1 MATELYMP
9 KNGMD
14 MTEGTIVRWLKNV
27 GDPIEKDEAVMEIET
42 DKITMESESPASG
55 VLLAKLYEDG
65 AVVPVLTTV
74 GYIGEAGEKVPE
86 AEASAAPVSGN
97 GASSQT
103 AQTDSA
109 AAAGTAAPAP
119 KAGAVKALAD
129 GEYHVAVIGG
139 GPAGY
144 VAAIRAAQL
153 GGKVVLFE
161 KDTVGGTCLN
171 RGCIPT
177 KTYLKTAEYI
187 HHIKGAADRGIIVNA
202 ETSVDMPKVVAYK
215 DKVVKTLTGGVA
227 SLLKSNGVEVVKGTA
242 KLSGPASVECGG
254 KTYPAQ
260 KIILCGGSK
269 AIRIPIPGV
278 NHKDV
283 MTSDD
288 ILAMTELPKRLGI
301 IGGGVIGC
309 ELASAFSTFGC
320 EVTIVE
326 MMDRVVSMFDKD
338 VSAELD
344 KSLKKNGVKVMC
356 GRKVEEIADKD
367 GHPVIVTDDGSVE
380 CDKILLS
387 IGRAADLECLG
398 ALADQIKVERGK
410 VVVDDTMK
418 TSVDNIYACGDIN
431 GRVML
436 AHSAFKMGEVAA
448 ENCMTGENRK
458 CDLRFVPSCLYT
470 SPEAASVGL
479 TEEKAKELHPEGV
492 RIGLFQMAAN
502 GRSVASGEKTGFIK
516 VIADNKYGQILGVH
530 MVGGVASEMIAEPT
544 SLMAM
549 EVTVNEVADQI
560 IHAHPSYS
568 EAFMEACA
576 DALGRCIHLPAK
588 KKQ

>member
-1 MATELYMP
+1 MATEIKMP

-14 MTEGTIVRWLKNV
+14 MTEGVIVRWLKNV
-27 GDPIEKDEAVMEIET
+27 GDKVAKDEPIMEIET
-42 DKITMESESPASG
+42 DKITMESESPVDG
-55 VLLAKLYEDG
+55 VLLARLFEEG
-65 AVVPVLTTV
+65 ATVPVLTTV
-74 GYIGEAGEKVPE
+74 CYIGEAGEQVPV
-86 AEASAAPVSGN
+86 AGASAAE
-97 GASSQT
+97 
-103 AQTDSA
+103 
-109 AAAGTAAPAP
+109 AAPAP
-119 KAGAVKALAD
+119 AAAPVAEAAAPAIKD
-129 GEYHVAVIGG
+129 DEYHVAVLGG

-144 VAAIRAAQL
+144 VAAIKAAQL
-153 GGKVVLFE
+153 GGKVILFE

-187 HHIKGAADRGIIVNA
+187 HHIKAASSRGIIVNA

-215 DKVVKTLTGGVA
+215 DNVVKTLTGGVA
-227 SLLKSNGVEVVKGTA
+227 GLLKSNGVKVVYGVA
-242 KLSGPASVECGG
+242 KLASATSVECDG
-254 KTYPAQ
+254 KIYNAQ

-278 NHKDV
+278 NHKEV
-283 MTSDD
+283 MTSDE
-288 ILAMTELPKRLGI
+288 ILAMNVVPKRLGI

-309 ELASAFSTFGC
+309 EMAAAFSAFGS

-326 MMDRVVSMFDKD
+326 AMDRVVSMFDKD

-344 KSLKKNGVKVMC
+344 KSLKNDGVKVMC
-356 GRKVEEIADKD
+356 GRKVVEIADNN
-367 GHPVIVTDDGSVE
+367 GCPVIVTDNGSVE
-380 CDKILLS
+380 CDKVLLS

-398 ALADQIKVERGK
+398 ALAEQIKTERGK

-418 TSVDNIYACGDIN
+418 TNIDNIYACGDIN
-431 GRVML
+431 GRIML
-436 AHSAFKMGEVAA
+436 AHTAFKMGEIAA
-448 ENCMTGENRK
+448 ENCMTGENKK

-470 SPEAASVGL
+470 SPEAAGVGL
-479 TEEKAKELHPEGV
+479 TEEKARELHPEGIRV
-492 RIGLFQMAAN
+492 GKFQMSAN
-502 GRSVASGEKTGFIK
+502 GRSLASGEKAGFIK

-544 SLMAM
+544 TLMAM
-549 EVTVNEVADQI
+549 EITINEVADDI

-588 KKQ
+588 KK

>member
-27 GDPIEKDEAVMEIET
+27 GDAVDKDEAVMEIET
-42 DKITMESESPASG
+42 DKITMESESPVSG

-74 GYIGEAGEKVPE
+74 GYIGEAGEKIPE
-86 AEASAAPVSGN
+86 KESVAEPSAVSR
-97 GASSQT
+97 
-103 AQTDSA
+103 SA
-109 AAAGTAAPAP
+109 TEAKEAAKPAAGTKAPETGTP
-119 KAGAVKALAD
+119 LRP

-153 GGKVVLFE
+153 GGRVILFE

-202 ETSVDMPKVVAYK
+202 ETRVDMPKVVAYK
-215 DKVVKTLTGGVA
+215 DRVVRTLTGGVA
-227 SLLKSNGVEVVKGTA
+227 GLLKSNGVEVIKGTA
-242 KLSGPASVECGG
+242 RLKTATCVECEG
-254 KTYPAQ
+254 KTYDAQ
-260 KIILCGGSK
+260 KIILCGGSR

-278 NHKDV
+278 DHKDV

-288 ILAMTELPKRLGI
+288 ILALTELPARLGI

-309 ELASAFSTFGC
+309 ELASAFSAFGC

-338 VSAELD
+338 VSEELD
-344 KSLKKNGVKVMC
+344 KSLQKNGVKVMC
-356 GRKVEEIADKD
+356 GRKVEEIADEG
-367 GHPVIVTDDGSVE
+367 GHPVIVTDGGRVE
-380 CDKILLS
+380 CDKVLLS
-387 IGRAADLECLG
+387 IGRASDLECLG
-398 ALADQIKVERGK
+398 ALADEIRTERGK
-410 VVVDDTMK
+410 VTVDDTME
-418 TSVDNIYACGDIN
+418 TCVPGIYACGDIN

-436 AHSAFKMGEVAA
+436 AHAAFKMGEVAA
-448 ENCMTGENRK
+448 ENCMTGAGRK
-458 CDLRFVPSCLYT
+458 CDLRYVPSCLYT
-470 SPEAASVGL
+470 SPEAAGVGL
-479 TEEKAKELHPEGV
+479 TEEKARELHPEGI
-492 RIGLFQMAAN
+492 RIGRFRMVAN
-502 GRSVASGEKTGFIK
+502 GRSLASGETEGFIK
-516 VIADNKYGQILGVH
+516 VIVDDKYGQILGVH
-530 MVGGVASEMIAEPT
+530 MVGGMASEMIAEPVA
-544 SLMAM
+544 LMAM
-549 EVTVNEVADQI
+549 EITVNEVAGDI
-560 IHAHPSYS
+560 IHGHPSYS
-568 EAFMEACA
+568 EAFAEACA
-576 DALGRCIHLPAK
+576 DALGCCIHLPAK
-588 KKQ
+588 KR

>member
-27 GDPIEKDEAVMEIET
+27 GDPVEKDEAVMEIET
-42 DKITMESESPASG
+42 DKITMESESPVSG

-86 AEASAAPVSGN
+86 AKAPAKAAEPAPTASA
-97 GASSQT
+97 QE
-103 AQTDSA
+103 
-109 AAAGTAAPAP
+109 APAAETAGEKESAP
-119 KAGAVKALAD
+119 AALKAG
-129 GEYHVAVIGG
+129 EYNVAVIGG

-153 GGKVVLFE
+153 GGKVILFE
-161 KDTVGGTCLN
+161 KDVVGGTCLN

-187 HHIKGAADRGIIVNA
+187 HHIKGAAARGIIVNA

-227 SLLKSNGVEVVKGTA
+227 ALLKSNGVEVVKGTA
-242 KLSGPASVECGG
+242 KLAGASLVECGG
-254 KTYPAQ
+254 KTYAAQ
-260 KIILCGGSK
+260 KVILCGGSK

-278 NHKDV
+278 DHKDV

-288 ILAMTELPKRLGI
+288 ILAMKELPKRLGI

-309 ELASAFSTFGC
+309 ELASAFSAFGC

-344 KSLKKNGVKVMC
+344 KSLRKSGVKVMC
-356 GRKVEEIADKD
+356 GRKVEEIADAA
-367 GHPVIVTDDGSVE
+367 GHPVIVTDEGRVE
-380 CDKILLS
+380 CDKVLLS
-387 IGRAADLECLG
+387 IGRAADLDCLG
-398 ALADQIKVERGK
+398 ALAGQIKTERGK

-418 TSVDNIYACGDIN
+418 TSVENIYACGDIN

-448 ENCMTGENRK
+448 ENCMTGEGRK
-458 CDLRFVPSCLYT
+458 CDLRYVPSCLYT

-479 TEEKAKELHPEGV
+479 TEEKARELHPEGV

-502 GRSVASGEKTGFIK
+502 GRSVASGERQGFIK
-516 VIADNKYGQILGVH
+516 VIADARYGQILGVH

-544 SLMAM
+544 ALMAM
-549 EVTVNEVADQI
+549 EVTVNEVADDI

-568 EAFMEACA
+568 EAFGEACA

-588 KKQ
+588 KK

>member
-27 GDPIEKDEAVMEIET
+27 GDPVEKDEAVMEIET
-42 DKITMESESPASG
+42 DKITMESESPVSG

-65 AVVPVLTTV
+65 AVVPVLTTI
-74 GYIGEAGEKVPE
+74 GYVGEAGEKVPE
-86 AEASAAPVSGN
+86 AAASAAP
-97 GASSQT
+97 AQT
-103 AQTDSA
+103 AGA
-109 AAAGTAAPAP
+109 AAPAAGP
-119 KAGAVKALAD
+119 TAPANETAPAALKAG
-129 GEYHVAVIGG
+129 EYNVAVIGG

-161 KDTVGGTCLN
+161 KDVVGGTCLN

-227 SLLKSNGVEVVKGTA
+227 ALLKSNGVEVVKGTA
-242 KLSGPASVECGG
+242 KLASASGVECGG
-254 KTYPAQ
+254 KMYAAQ
-260 KIILCGGSK
+260 KVILCGGSK

-278 NHKDV
+278 DHKDV

-288 ILAMTELPKRLGI
+288 ILSMKELPKRLGI

-309 ELASAFSTFGC
+309 ELASAFSAFGC

-344 KSLKKNGVKVMC
+344 KSLKKSGVKVMC
-356 GRKVEEIADKD
+356 GRKVEEIADAA
-367 GHPVIVTDDGSVE
+367 GHPVIVTDAGRVE
-380 CDKILLS
+380 CDKVLLS
-387 IGRAADLECLG
+387 IGRAADLDCLG
-398 ALADQIKVERGK
+398 ALADQIKIERGK

-418 TSVDNIYACGDIN
+418 TSVENIYACGDIN

-458 CDLRFVPSCLYT
+458 CDLRYVPSCLYT

-479 TEEKAKELHPEGV
+479 TEEKARELHPEGV

-502 GRSVASGEKTGFIK
+502 GRSVASGERQGFIK
-516 VIADNKYGQILGVH
+516 VIADAKYGQILGVH

-544 SLMAM
+544 ALMAM
-549 EVTVNEVADQI
+549 EVTVNEVAEDI

-568 EAFMEACA
+568 EAFAEACA

-588 KKQ
+588 KK

>member
-14 MTEGTIVRWLKNV
+14 MTEGVIVRWLKNV
-27 GDPIEKDEAVMEIET
+27 GDPVEKDEAVMEIET
-42 DKITMESESPASG
+42 DKITMESESPVSG

-86 AEASAAPVSGN
+86 ASASAAPAETAG
-97 GASSQT
+97 QT
-103 AQTDSA
+103 LAESEKT
-109 AAAGTAAPAP
+109 AAAGEAPA
-119 KAGAVKALAD
+119 ALKD
-129 GEYHVAVIGG
+129 GEYNVAVIGG

-153 GGKVVLFE
+153 GGKVILFE
-161 KDTVGGTCLN
+161 KDVVGGTCLN

-187 HHIKGAADRGIIVNA
+187 HHIKGAASRGIIVNA

-227 SLLKSNGVEVVKGTA
+227 ALLKSNGVEVVKGTA
-242 KLSGPASVECGG
+242 KLAGASSVECDG
-254 KTYPAQ
+254 KVYAAQ
-260 KIILCGGSK
+260 KVILCGGSK

-278 NHKDV
+278 DHKDV

-288 ILAMTELPKRLGI
+288 ILAMKELPKRLGI

-309 ELASAFSTFGC
+309 ELASAFSAFGC

-344 KSLKKNGVKVMC
+344 KSLKKSGVKVMC
-356 GRKVEEIADKD
+356 GRKVEEIADAD
-367 GHPVIVTDDGSVE
+367 GHPVIVTDAGRVE
-380 CDKILLS
+380 CDKVLLS
-387 IGRAADLECLG
+387 IGRAADLDCLG
-398 ALADQIKVERGK
+398 ALADQIKTERGK

-418 TSVDNIYACGDIN
+418 TSVENIYACGDIN

-479 TEEKAKELHPEGV
+479 TEEKARELHPEGV

-502 GRSVASGEKTGFIK
+502 GRSVASGERQGFIK
-516 VIADNKYGQILGVH
+516 VIADAKYGQILGVH

-544 SLMAM
+544 ALMAM
-549 EVTVNEVADQI
+549 EVTVNEVADEI

-568 EAFMEACA
+568 EAFAEACA

-588 KKQ
+588 KK

>member
-1 MATELYMP
+1 MATEIKMP

-14 MTEGTIVRWLKNV
+14 MTEGVIVRWLKNV
-27 GDPIEKDEAVMEIET
+27 GDKVAKDEPIMEIET
-42 DKITMESESPASG
+42 DKITMESESPVDG
-55 VLLAKLYEDG
+55 VLLARLFEEG
-65 AVVPVLTTV
+65 ATVPVLTTV
-74 GYIGEAGEKVPE
+74 CYIGEAGEQVPV
-86 AEASAAPVSGN
+86 AGASAAE
-97 GASSQT
+97 
-103 AQTDSA
+103 
-109 AAAGTAAPAP
+109 AAPAP
-119 KAGAVKALAD
+119 AAAPVAEAAAPAIKD
-129 GEYHVAVIGG
+129 DEYHVAVLGG

-144 VAAIRAAQL
+144 VAAIKAAQL
-153 GGKVVLFE
+153 GGKVILFE

-187 HHIKGAADRGIIVNA
+187 HHIKAASSRGIIVNA

-215 DKVVKTLTGGVA
+215 DNVVKTLTGGVA
-227 SLLKSNGVEVVKGTA
+227 GLLKSNGVKVVYGVA
-242 KLSGPASVECGG
+242 KLASATSVECDG
-254 KTYPAQ
+254 KTYNAQ

-278 NHKDV
+278 NHKEV
-283 MTSDD
+283 MTSDE
-288 ILAMTELPKRLGI
+288 ILAMNVVPKRLGI

-309 ELASAFSTFGC
+309 EMAAAFSAFGS

-326 MMDRVVSMFDKD
+326 AMDRVVSMFDKD

-344 KSLKKNGVKVMC
+344 KSLKNDGVKVMC
-356 GRKVEEIADKD
+356 GRKVVEIADNN
-367 GHPVIVTDDGSVE
+367 GCPVIVTDNGSVE
-380 CDKILLS
+380 CDKVLLS

-398 ALADQIKVERGK
+398 ALAEQIKTERGK

-418 TSVDNIYACGDIN
+418 TNIDNIYACGDIN
-431 GRVML
+431 GRIML
-436 AHSAFKMGEVAA
+436 AHTAFKMGEIAA
-448 ENCMTGENRK
+448 ENCMTGENKK

-470 SPEAASVGL
+470 SPEAAGVGL
-479 TEEKAKELHPEGV
+479 TEEKARELHPEGIRV
-492 RIGLFQMAAN
+492 GKFQMSAN
-502 GRSVASGEKTGFIK
+502 GRSLASGEKAGFIK

-544 SLMAM
+544 TLMAM
-549 EVTVNEVADQI
+549 EITINEVADDI

-588 KKQ
+588 KR

>member
-14 MTEGTIVRWLKNV
+14 MTEGVIVRWLKNV
-27 GDPIEKDEAVMEIET
+27 GDPVKKDEAVMEIET
-42 DKITMESESPASG
+42 DKITMESESPADG
-55 VLLAKLYEDG
+55 VLLAKLFEDG
-65 AVVPVLTTV
+65 ATVPVLTVV

-86 AEASAAPVSGN
+86 ANASAAP
-97 GASSQT
+97 ASAET
-103 AQTDSA
+103 A
-109 AAAGTAAPAP
+109 AAAPAAAETAAKEGPA
-119 KAGAVKALAD
+119 AVKD

-153 GGKVVLFE
+153 GGKVVIFE

-187 HHIKGAADRGIIVNA
+187 HHIKGAADRGIVVNA

-227 SLLKSNGVEVVKGTA
+227 GLLKSNQIELVKGVA
-242 KLSGPASVECGG
+242 KLADANTVECNG
-254 KTYPAQ
+254 KLYRAQ

-309 ELASAFSTFGC
+309 EMASAFSAFGC

-344 KSLKKNGVKVMC
+344 KSLKKGGVKVMC
-356 GRKVEEIADKD
+356 GRKVEEIADHD

-398 ALADQIKVERGK
+398 ALADQIQVERGK

-418 TSVDNIYACGDIN
+418 TSIDNIYACGDIN

-436 AHSAFKMGEVAA
+436 AHSAFKMAEVAA
-448 ENCMTGENRK
+448 ENCMTSENKK
-458 CDLRFVPSCLYT
+458 CDLRYVPSCLYT

-479 TEEKAKELHPEGV
+479 TEEKARELHPEGV
-492 RIGLFQMAAN
+492 RVGLFQMAAN
-502 GRSVASGEKTGFIK
+502 GRSVASGEKQGFIK

-568 EAFMEACA
+568 EAFAEACA

-588 KKQ
+588 KK

>member
-27 GDPIEKDEAVMEIET
+27 GDPVEKDEAVMEIET
-42 DKITMESESPASG
+42 DKITMESESPVSG

-65 AVVPVLTTV
+65 AVVPVLTTI
-74 GYIGEAGEKVPE
+74 GYVGEAGEKVPE
-86 AEASAAPVSGN
+86 AAVSAAP
-97 GASSQT
+97 AQT
-103 AQTDSA
+103 ADA
-109 AAAGTAAPAP
+109 AAPAAGP
-119 KAGAVKALAD
+119 TAPANETAPAALKAG
-129 GEYHVAVIGG
+129 EYNVAVIGG

-161 KDTVGGTCLN
+161 KDVVGGTCLN

-227 SLLKSNGVEVVKGTA
+227 ALLKSNGVEVVKGTA
-242 KLSGPASVECGG
+242 KLASASGVECGG
-254 KTYPAQ
+254 KMYAAQ
-260 KIILCGGSK
+260 KVILCGGSK

-278 NHKDV
+278 DHKDV

-288 ILAMTELPKRLGI
+288 ILSMKELPKRLGI

-309 ELASAFSTFGC
+309 ELASAFSAFGC

-344 KSLKKNGVKVMC
+344 KSLKKSGVKVMC
-356 GRKVEEIADKD
+356 GRKVEEIADAA
-367 GHPVIVTDDGSVE
+367 GHPVIVTDAGRVE
-380 CDKILLS
+380 CDKVLLS
-387 IGRAADLECLG
+387 IGRAADLDCLG
-398 ALADQIKVERGK
+398 ALADQIKTERGK

-418 TSVDNIYACGDIN
+418 TSVENIYACGDIN

-458 CDLRFVPSCLYT
+458 CDLRYVPSCLYT

-479 TEEKAKELHPEGV
+479 SEEKARELHPEGV

-502 GRSVASGEKTGFIK
+502 GRSLATGERQGFIK
-516 VIADNKYGQILGVH
+516 VIADAKYGQILGVH

-544 SLMAM
+544 ALMAM
-549 EVTVNEVADQI
+549 EVTVNEVAEDI

-568 EAFMEACA
+568 EAFAEACA

-588 KKQ
+588 KK

>member
-27 GDPIEKDEAVMEIET
+27 GDPVEKDEAVMEIET
-42 DKITMESESPASG
+42 DKITMESESPVSG

-65 AVVPVLTTV
+65 AVVPVLTTI
-74 GYIGEAGEKVPE
+74 GYVGEAGEKVPE
-86 AEASAAPVSGN
+86 AAASAAP
-97 GASSQT
+97 AQT
-103 AQTDSA
+103 AGA
-109 AAAGTAAPAP
+109 AAPAAGP
-119 KAGAVKALAD
+119 TAPANETAPAALKAG
-129 GEYHVAVIGG
+129 EYNVAVIGG

-161 KDTVGGTCLN
+161 KDVVGGTCLN

-227 SLLKSNGVEVVKGTA
+227 ALLKSNGVEVVKGTA
-242 KLSGPASVECGG
+242 KLASASGVECGG
-254 KTYPAQ
+254 KMYAAQ
-260 KIILCGGSK
+260 KVILCGGSK

-278 NHKDV
+278 DHKDV

-288 ILAMTELPKRLGI
+288 ILSMKELPKRLGI

-309 ELASAFSTFGC
+309 ELASAFSAFGC

-344 KSLKKNGVKVMC
+344 KSLKKSGVKVMC
-356 GRKVEEIADKD
+356 GRKVEEIADAA
-367 GHPVIVTDDGSVE
+367 GHPVIVTDEGRVE
-380 CDKILLS
+380 CDKVLLS
-387 IGRAADLECLG
+387 IGRAADLDCLG
-398 ALADQIKVERGK
+398 ALADQIKTERGK

-418 TSVDNIYACGDIN
+418 TSVENIYACGDIN

-458 CDLRFVPSCLYT
+458 CDLRYVPSCLYT

-479 TEEKAKELHPEGV
+479 TEEKARELHPEGV

-502 GRSVASGEKTGFIK
+502 GRSVASGERQGFIK
-516 VIADNKYGQILGVH
+516 VIADAKYGQILGVH

-544 SLMAM
+544 ALMSM
-549 EVTVNEVADQI
+549 EVTVNEVAEDI

-568 EAFMEACA
+568 EAFAEACA

-588 KKQ
+588 KK

>member
-1 MATELYMP
+1 MATEIKMP

-14 MTEGTIVRWLKNV
+14 MTEGVIVRWLKNV
-27 GDPIEKDEAVMEIET
+27 GDKVAKDEPIMEIET
-42 DKITMESESPASG
+42 DKITMESESPVDG
-55 VLLAKLYEDG
+55 VLLARLFEEG
-65 AVVPVLTTV
+65 ATVPVLTTV
-74 GYIGEAGEKVPE
+74 CYIGEAGEQVPVAGAPA
-86 AEASAAPVSGN
+86 AEVAPAPAAAPV
-97 GASSQT
+97 AE
-103 AQTDSA
+103 A
-109 AAAGTAAPAP
+109 AAPAI
-119 KAGAVKALAD
+119 KD
-129 GEYHVAVIGG
+129 DEYHVAVLGG

-144 VAAIRAAQL
+144 VAAIKAAQL
-153 GGKVVLFE
+153 GGKVILFE

-187 HHIKGAADRGIIVNA
+187 HHIKAASNRGIIVNA

-215 DKVVKTLTGGVA
+215 DNVVKTLTGGVA
-227 SLLKSNGVEVVKGTA
+227 GLLKSNGVKVVYGVA
-242 KLSGPASVECGG
+242 KLASATSVECDG
-254 KTYPAQ
+254 KTYNAQ

-278 NHKDV
+278 NHKEV
-283 MTSDD
+283 MTSDE
-288 ILAMTELPKRLGI
+288 ILAMNVVPKRLGI

-309 ELASAFSTFGC
+309 EMAAAFSAFGS

-326 MMDRVVSMFDKD
+326 AMDRVVSMFDKD

-344 KSLKKNGVKVMC
+344 KSLKHDGVTVMC
-356 GRKVEEIADKD
+356 GRKVVEIADNN
-367 GHPVIVTDDGSVE
+367 GCPVIVTDNGSVE
-380 CDKILLS
+380 CDKVLLS

-398 ALADQIKVERGK
+398 ALAEQIKTERGK

-418 TSVDNIYACGDIN
+418 TNIDNIYACGDIN
-431 GRVML
+431 GRIML
-436 AHSAFKMGEVAA
+436 AHTAFKMGEIAA
-448 ENCMTGENRK
+448 ENCMTGENKK

-470 SPEAASVGL
+470 SPEAAGVGL
-479 TEEKAKELHPEGV
+479 TEEKARELHPEGIRV
-492 RIGLFQMAAN
+492 GKFQMSAN
-502 GRSVASGEKTGFIK
+502 GRSLASGEKAGFIK

-544 SLMAM
+544 TLMAM
-549 EVTVNEVADQI
+549 EITINEVADDI

-588 KKQ
+588 KK

>member
-14 MTEGTIVRWLKNV
+14 MTEGTNVRWLKNV
-27 GDPIEKDEAVMEIET
+27 GDPVEKDEAVMEIET
-42 DKITMESESPASG
+42 DKITMESESPVSG
-55 VLLAKLYEDG
+55 VLLVKLYEDG

-86 AEASAAPVSGN
+86 APAKAAEPAPTASA
-97 GASSQT
+97 Q
-103 AQTDSA
+103 
-109 AAAGTAAPAP
+109 AAPAAEP
-119 KAGAVKALAD
+119 AGEKESAPAALKAG
-129 GEYHVAVIGG
+129 EYNVAVIGG

-153 GGKVVLFE
+153 GGKVILFE
-161 KDTVGGTCLN
+161 KDVVGGTCLN

-187 HHIKGAADRGIIVNA
+187 HHIKGAAARGIIVNA

-227 SLLKSNGVEVVKGTA
+227 ALLKSNGVEVVKGTA
-242 KLSGPASVECGG
+242 KLAGASSVECGG
-254 KTYPAQ
+254 KTYAAQ
-260 KIILCGGSK
+260 KVILCGGSK

-278 NHKDV
+278 DHKDV

-288 ILAMTELPKRLGI
+288 ILAMKELPKRLGI

-309 ELASAFSTFGC
+309 ELASAFSAFGC

-344 KSLKKNGVKVMC
+344 KSLRKSGVKVMC
-356 GRKVEEIADKD
+356 GRKVEEIADAA
-367 GHPVIVTDDGSVE
+367 GHPVIVTDEGRVE
-380 CDKILLS
+380 CDKVLLS
-387 IGRAADLECLG
+387 IGRAADLDCLG
-398 ALADQIKVERGK
+398 ALAGQIKTERGN

-418 TSVDNIYACGDIN
+418 TSVENIYACGDIN

-448 ENCMTGENRK
+448 ENCMTGEGRK
-458 CDLRFVPSCLYT
+458 CDLRYVPSCLYT

-479 TEEKAKELHPEGV
+479 TEEKARELHPEGV

-502 GRSVASGEKTGFIK
+502 GRSVASGERQGFIK
-516 VIADNKYGQILGVH
+516 VIADARYGQILGVH

-544 SLMAM
+544 ALMAM
-549 EVTVNEVADQI
+549 EVTVNEVADDI

-568 EAFMEACA
+568 EAFGEACA

-588 KKQ
+588 KK

>member
-1 MATELYMP
+1 
-9 KNGMD
+9 
-14 MTEGTIVRWLKNV
+14 MTEGVIVRWLKNV
-27 GDPIEKDEAVMEIET
+27 GDPVEKDEAVMEIET

-55 VLLAKLYEDG
+55 ILLAKLYEDG
-65 AVVPVLTTV
+65 ATVPVLTTV

-86 AEASAAPVSGN
+86 AGAPAEA
-97 GASSQT
+97 
-103 AQTDSA
+103 
-109 AAAGTAAPAP
+109 AAPAP
-119 KAGAVKALAD
+119 AENAAPAVTVSPAALKE

-161 KDTVGGTCLN
+161 MDTVGGTCLN

-187 HHIKGAADRGIIVNA
+187 HHIKGAADRGIVVNA

-227 SLLKSNGVEVVKGTA
+227 GLLKSNGVEVVKGTA
-242 KLSGPASVECGG
+242 KLAGADSVECDG
-254 KTYPAQ
+254 KIYNAQ

-309 ELASAFSTFGC
+309 ELASAFSAFGC

-338 VSAELD
+338 ISAEMD
-344 KSLKKNGVKVMC
+344 KSLKNSGVKVMC

-367 GHPVIVTDDGSVE
+367 GNPVIVTDNGSVE
-380 CDKILLS
+380 CDKVLLS
-387 IGRAADLECLG
+387 IGRAADLTCLG
-398 ALADQIKVERGK
+398 ALADQIKTERGK

-436 AHSAFKMGEVAA
+436 AHTAFKMGEVAA

-479 TEEKAKELHPEGV
+479 TEEKARELHPEGIRV
-492 RIGLFQMAAN
+492 GKFQMAAN
-502 GRSVASGEKTGFIK
+502 GRSLASGEKAGFIK

-549 EVTVNEVADQI
+549 EVTVNEIADQI

-588 KKQ
+588 KK

>member
-27 GDPIEKDEAVMEIET
+27 GDPVEKDEAVMEIET
-42 DKITMESESPASG
+42 DKITMESESPVSG

-65 AVVPVLTTV
+65 AVVPVLTTI
-74 GYIGEAGEKVPE
+74 GYVGEAGEKVPE
-86 AEASAAPVSGN
+86 AAASAAP
-97 GASSQT
+97 AQT
-103 AQTDSA
+103 AGA
-109 AAAGTAAPAP
+109 AAPAAGP
-119 KAGAVKALAD
+119 TAPANETAPAALKAG
-129 GEYHVAVIGG
+129 EYNVAVIGG

-161 KDTVGGTCLN
+161 KDVVGGTCLN

-227 SLLKSNGVEVVKGTA
+227 ALLKSNGVEVVKGTA
-242 KLSGPASVECGG
+242 KLASTSGVECGG
-254 KTYPAQ
+254 KMYAAQ
-260 KIILCGGSK
+260 KVILCGGSK

-278 NHKDV
+278 DHKDV

-288 ILAMTELPKRLGI
+288 ILSMKELPKRLGI

-309 ELASAFSTFGC
+309 ELASAFSAFGC

-344 KSLKKNGVKVMC
+344 KSLKKSGVKVMC
-356 GRKVEEIADKD
+356 GRKVEEIADAA
-367 GHPVIVTDDGSVE
+367 GHPVIVTDAGRVE
-380 CDKILLS
+380 CDKVLLS
-387 IGRAADLECLG
+387 IGRAADLDCLG
-398 ALADQIKVERGK
+398 ALADQIKTERGK

-418 TSVDNIYACGDIN
+418 TSVENIYACGDIN

-458 CDLRFVPSCLYT
+458 CDLRYVPSCLYT

-479 TEEKAKELHPEGV
+479 SEEKARELHPEGV

-502 GRSVASGEKTGFIK
+502 GRSVASGERQGFIK
-516 VIADNKYGQILGVH
+516 VIADAKYGQILGVH

-544 SLMAM
+544 ALMAM
-549 EVTVNEVADQI
+549 EVTVNEVAEDI

-568 EAFMEACA
+568 EAFAEACA

-588 KKQ
+588 KK

>member
-1 MATELYMP
+1 MATEIKMP

-14 MTEGTIVRWLKNV
+14 MTEGVIVRWLKNV
-27 GDPIEKDEAVMEIET
+27 GDKVAKDEPIMEIET
-42 DKITMESESPASG
+42 DKITMESESPVDG
-55 VLLAKLYEDG
+55 VLLARLFEEG
-65 AVVPVLTTV
+65 ATVPVLTTV
-74 GYIGEAGEKVPE
+74 CYIGEAGEQVPVAGAPAAE
-86 AEASAAPVSGN
+86 AAPASAAAPV
-97 GASSQT
+97 AE
-103 AQTDSA
+103 A
-109 AAAGTAAPAP
+109 AAPAI
-119 KAGAVKALAD
+119 KD
-129 GEYHVAVIGG
+129 DEYHVAVLGG

-144 VAAIRAAQL
+144 VAAIKAAQL
-153 GGKVVLFE
+153 GGKVILFE

-187 HHIKGAADRGIIVNA
+187 HHIKAASSRGIIVNA

-215 DKVVKTLTGGVA
+215 DNVVKTLTGGVA
-227 SLLKSNGVEVVKGTA
+227 GLLKSNGVKVVYGVA
-242 KLSGPASVECGG
+242 KLASATSVECDG
-254 KTYPAQ
+254 KTYNAQ

-278 NHKDV
+278 NHKEV
-283 MTSDD
+283 MTSDE
-288 ILAMTELPKRLGI
+288 ILAMNVVPKRLGI

-309 ELASAFSTFGC
+309 EMAAAFSAFGS

-326 MMDRVVSMFDKD
+326 AMERVVSMFDKD

-344 KSLKKNGVKVMC
+344 KSLKNDGVKVMC
-356 GRKVEEIADKD
+356 GRKVVEIADNNRC
-367 GHPVIVTDDGSVE
+367 PVIVTDNGSVE
-380 CDKILLS
+380 CDKVLLS

-398 ALADQIKVERGK
+398 ALAEQIKTERGK

-418 TSVDNIYACGDIN
+418 TNIDNIYACGDIN
-431 GRVML
+431 GRIML
-436 AHSAFKMGEVAA
+436 AHTAFKMGEIAA
-448 ENCMTGENRK
+448 ENCMTGENKK

-470 SPEAASVGL
+470 SPEAAGVGL
-479 TEEKAKELHPEGV
+479 TEEKARELHPEGIRV
-492 RIGLFQMAAN
+492 GKFQMSAN
-502 GRSVASGEKTGFIK
+502 GRSLASGEKAGFIK

-544 SLMAM
+544 TLMAM
-549 EVTVNEVADQI
+549 EITINEVADDI

-588 KKQ
+588 KR

>member
-27 GDPIEKDEAVMEIET
+27 GDPVEKDEAVMEIET
-42 DKITMESESPASG
+42 DKITMESESPVSG

-65 AVVPVLTTV
+65 AVVPVLTTI
-74 GYIGEAGEKVPE
+74 GYVGEAGEKVPE
-86 AEASAAPVSGN
+86 AAASAAP
-97 GASSQT
+97 AQT
-103 AQTDSA
+103 AGA
-109 AAAGTAAPAP
+109 AAPAAGP
-119 KAGAVKALAD
+119 TAPANETAPAALKAG
-129 GEYHVAVIGG
+129 EYNVAVIGG

-161 KDTVGGTCLN
+161 KDVVGGTCLN

-227 SLLKSNGVEVVKGTA
+227 ALLKSNGVEVVKGTA
-242 KLSGPASVECGG
+242 KLASASGVECGG
-254 KTYPAQ
+254 KMYAAQ
-260 KIILCGGSK
+260 KVILCGGSK

-278 NHKDV
+278 DHKDV

-288 ILAMTELPKRLGI
+288 ILSMKELPKRLGI

-309 ELASAFSTFGC
+309 ELASAFSAFGC

-344 KSLKKNGVKVMC
+344 KSLKKSGVKVMC
-356 GRKVEEIADKD
+356 GRKVEEIADAA
-367 GHPVIVTDDGSVE
+367 GHPVIVTDAGRVE
-380 CDKILLS
+380 CDKVLLS
-387 IGRAADLECLG
+387 IGRAADLDCLG
-398 ALADQIKVERGK
+398 ALADQIKTERGK

-418 TSVDNIYACGDIN
+418 TSVENIYACGDIN

-458 CDLRFVPSCLYT
+458 CDLRYVPSCLYT

-479 TEEKAKELHPEGV
+479 TEEKARELHPEGV

-502 GRSVASGEKTGFIK
+502 GRSVASGERQGFIK
-516 VIADNKYGQILGVH
+516 VIADAKYGQILGVH

-544 SLMAM
+544 ALMAM
-549 EVTVNEVADQI
+549 EVTVNEVAEDI

-568 EAFMEACA
+568 EAFAEACA

-588 KKQ
+588 KK

>member
-27 GDPIEKDEAVMEIET
+27 GDPVEKDEAVMEIET
-42 DKITMESESPASG
+42 DKITMESESPVSG

-65 AVVPVLTTV
+65 AVVPVLTTI
-74 GYIGEAGEKVPE
+74 GYVGEAGEKVPE
-86 AEASAAPVSGN
+86 AAASAAP
-97 GASSQT
+97 AQT
-103 AQTDSA
+103 AGA
-109 AAAGTAAPAP
+109 AAPAAGP
-119 KAGAVKALAD
+119 TAPANETAPAALKAG
-129 GEYHVAVIGG
+129 EYNVAVIGG

-161 KDTVGGTCLN
+161 KDVVGGTCLN

-227 SLLKSNGVEVVKGTA
+227 ALLKSNGVEVVKGTA
-242 KLSGPASVECGG
+242 KLASASGVECGG
-254 KTYPAQ
+254 KMYAAQ
-260 KIILCGGSK
+260 KVILCGGSK

-278 NHKDV
+278 DHKDV

-288 ILAMTELPKRLGI
+288 ILSMKELPKRLGI

-309 ELASAFSTFGC
+309 ELASAFSAFGC

-344 KSLKKNGVKVMC
+344 KSLKKSGVKVMC
-356 GRKVEEIADKD
+356 GRKVEEIADAA
-367 GHPVIVTDDGSVE
+367 GHPVIVTDAGRVE
-380 CDKILLS
+380 CDKVLLS
-387 IGRAADLECLG
+387 IGRAADLDCLG
-398 ALADQIKVERGK
+398 ALADQIKTERGK

-418 TSVDNIYACGDIN
+418 TSVENIYACGDIN

-458 CDLRFVPSCLYT
+458 CDLRYVPSCLYT

-479 TEEKAKELHPEGV
+479 TEEKARELHPEGV

-502 GRSVASGEKTGFIK
+502 GRSLASGERQGFIK
-516 VIADNKYGQILGVH
+516 VIADAKYGQILGVH

-544 SLMAM
+544 ALMAM
-549 EVTVNEVADQI
+549 EVTVNEVAEDI

-568 EAFMEACA
+568 EAFAEACA

-588 KKQ
+588 KK

>member
-27 GDPIEKDEAVMEIET
+27 GDPVEKDEAVMEIET
-42 DKITMESESPASG
+42 DKITMESESPVSG

-65 AVVPVLTTV
+65 AVVPVLTTI
-74 GYIGEAGEKVPE
+74 GYVGEAGEMVPE
-86 AEASAAPVSGN
+86 AAASAAP
-97 GASSQT
+97 AQT
-103 AQTDSA
+103 AGA
-109 AAAGTAAPAP
+109 AAPAAGP
-119 KAGAVKALAD
+119 TAPANETAPAALKAG
-129 GEYHVAVIGG
+129 EYNVAVIGG

-161 KDTVGGTCLN
+161 KDVVGGTCLN

-227 SLLKSNGVEVVKGTA
+227 ALLKSNGVEVVKGTA
-242 KLSGPASVECGG
+242 KLASASGVECGG
-254 KTYPAQ
+254 KMYAAQ
-260 KIILCGGSK
+260 KVILCGGSK

-278 NHKDV
+278 DHKDV

-288 ILAMTELPKRLGI
+288 ILSMKELPKRLGI

-309 ELASAFSTFGC
+309 ELASAFSAFGC

-344 KSLKKNGVKVMC
+344 KSLKKSGVKVMC
-356 GRKVEEIADKD
+356 GRKVEEIADAA
-367 GHPVIVTDDGSVE
+367 GHPVIVTDAGRVE
-380 CDKILLS
+380 CDKVLLS
-387 IGRAADLECLG
+387 IGRAADLDCLG
-398 ALADQIKVERGK
+398 ALADQIKTERGK

-418 TSVDNIYACGDIN
+418 TSVENIYACGDIN

-458 CDLRFVPSCLYT
+458 CDLRYVPSCLYT

-479 TEEKAKELHPEGV
+479 TEEKARELHPEGV

-502 GRSVASGEKTGFIK
+502 GRSVASGERQGFIK
-516 VIADNKYGQILGVH
+516 VIADAKYGQILGVH

-544 SLMAM
+544 ALMAM
-549 EVTVNEVADQI
+549 EVTVNEVAEDI

-568 EAFMEACA
+568 EAFAEACA

-588 KKQ
+588 KK

>member
-27 GDPIEKDEAVMEIET
+27 GDPVEKDEAVMEIET
-42 DKITMESESPASG
+42 DKITMESESPVSG

-86 AEASAAPVSGN
+86 AKAPAKAAEPAPTASA
-97 GASSQT
+97 Q
-103 AQTDSA
+103 
-109 AAAGTAAPAP
+109 AAPAAETAGEKESAP
-119 KAGAVKALAD
+119 AALKAG
-129 GEYHVAVIGG
+129 EYNVAVIGG

-153 GGKVVLFE
+153 GGKVILFE
-161 KDTVGGTCLN
+161 KDVVGGTCLN

-187 HHIKGAADRGIIVNA
+187 HHIKGAAARGIIVNA

-227 SLLKSNGVEVVKGTA
+227 ALLKSNGVEVVKGTA
-242 KLSGPASVECGG
+242 KLAGASLVECGG
-254 KTYPAQ
+254 KTYAAQ
-260 KIILCGGSK
+260 KVILCGGSK

-278 NHKDV
+278 DHKDV

-288 ILAMTELPKRLGI
+288 ILAM

-309 ELASAFSTFGC
+309 ELASAFSAFGC

-344 KSLKKNGVKVMC
+344 KSLRKSGVKVMC
-356 GRKVEEIADKD
+356 GRKVEEIADAA
-367 GHPVIVTDDGSVE
+367 GHPVIVTDEGRVE
-380 CDKILLS
+380 CDKVLLS
-387 IGRAADLECLG
+387 IGRAADLDCLG
-398 ALADQIKVERGK
+398 ALAGQIKTERGK

-418 TSVDNIYACGDIN
+418 TSVENIYACGDIN

-448 ENCMTGENRK
+448 ENCMTGEGRK
-458 CDLRFVPSCLYT
+458 CDLRYVPSCLYT

-479 TEEKAKELHPEGV
+479 TEEKARELHPEGV

-502 GRSVASGEKTGFIK
+502 GRSVASGERQGFIK
-516 VIADNKYGQILGVH
+516 VIADARYGQILGVH

-544 SLMAM
+544 ALMAM
-549 EVTVNEVADQI
+549 EVTVNEVADDI

-568 EAFMEACA
+568 EAFGEACA

-588 KKQ
+588 KK

>member
-27 GDPIEKDEAVMEIET
+27 GDPVEKDEAVMEIET
-42 DKITMESESPASG
+42 DKITMESESPVSG

-86 AEASAAPVSGN
+86 AKAPAKAAEPAPTASA
-97 GASSQT
+97 Q
-103 AQTDSA
+103 
-109 AAAGTAAPAP
+109 AAPAAETAGEKESAP
-119 KAGAVKALAD
+119 AALKAG
-129 GEYHVAVIGG
+129 EYNVAVIGG

-153 GGKVVLFE
+153 GGKVILFE
-161 KDTVGGTCLN
+161 KDVVGGTCLN

-187 HHIKGAADRGIIVNA
+187 HHIKGAAARGIIVNA

-227 SLLKSNGVEVVKGTA
+227 ALLKSNGVEVVKGTA
-242 KLSGPASVECGG
+242 KLAGASLVECGG
-254 KTYPAQ
+254 KTYAAQ
-260 KIILCGGSK
+260 KVILCGGSK

-278 NHKDV
+278 DHKDV

-288 ILAMTELPKRLGI
+288 ILAMKELPKRLGI

-309 ELASAFSTFGC
+309 ELASAFSAFGC

-344 KSLKKNGVKVMC
+344 KSLRKSGVKVMC
-356 GRKVEEIADKD
+356 GRKVEEIADAA
-367 GHPVIVTDDGSVE
+367 GHPVIVTDEGRVE
-380 CDKILLS
+380 CDKVLLS
-387 IGRAADLECLG
+387 IGRAADLDCLG
-398 ALADQIKVERGK
+398 ALAGQIKTERGK

-418 TSVDNIYACGDIN
+418 TSVENIYACGDIN

-448 ENCMTGENRK
+448 ENCMTGEGRK
-458 CDLRFVPSCLYT
+458 CDLRYVPSCLYT

-479 TEEKAKELHPEGV
+479 TEEKARELHPEGV

-502 GRSVASGEKTGFIK
+502 GRSVASGERQGFIK
-516 VIADNKYGQILGVH
+516 VIADARYGQILGVH

-544 SLMAM
+544 ALMAM
-549 EVTVNEVADQI
+549 EVTVNEVADDI

-568 EAFMEACA
+568 EAFGEACA

-588 KKQ
+588 KK

>member
-27 GDPIEKDEAVMEIET
+27 GDPVEKDEPVMEIET

-55 VLLAKLYEDG
+55 ILLAKLYEDG
-65 AVVPVLTTV
+65 AVVPVLTTI

-86 AEASAAPVSGN
+86 APAGDAPEAAKETTVSESAAPAAES
-97 GASSQT
+97 ASE
-103 AQTDSA
+103 
-109 AAAGTAAPAP
+109 APSRL
-119 KAGAVKALAD
+119 KAG
-129 GEYHVAVIGG
+129 EYNVAVIGG

-153 GGKVVLFE
+153 GGKVILFE

-202 ETSVDMPKVVAYK
+202 ETSVDMPKVVDYK

-227 SLLKSNGVEVVKGTA
+227 GLLKSNGVEVVKGIA
-242 KLSGPASVECGG
+242 KLSGTSSVECNG
-254 KTYPAQ
+254 KSYSAQ

-278 NHKDV
+278 DHRDV

-288 ILAMTELPKRLGI
+288 ILAIREVPKRLGI

-309 ELASAFSTFGC
+309 ELASAFSAFGS

-326 MMDRVVSMFDKD
+326 AMDRVVSMFDKD

-356 GRKVEEIADKD
+356 KRKVEAIDDKD
-367 GHPVIVTDDGSVE
+367 GHPVIVTDNGSVE
-380 CDKILLS
+380 CDKVLLS
-387 IGRAADLECLG
+387 IGRAADLDCLG

-436 AHSAFKMGEVAA
+436 AHSAFKMAEAAA

-479 TEEKAKELHPEGV
+479 TEEKARELHPEGI
-492 RIGLFQMAAN
+492 RIGFFQMAAN
-502 GRSVASGEKTGFIK
+502 GRSVASGEKQGFIK

-549 EVTVNEVADQI
+549 EVTINEVADQI

-568 EAFMEACA
+568 EAFGEACA

-588 KKQ
+588 KK

>member
-1 MATELYMP
+1 MATEIYMP

-14 MTEGTIVRWLKNV
+14 MTEGVIVRWLKNV
-27 GDPIEKDEAVMEIET
+27 GDKVEKDEAIMEIET
-42 DKITMESESPASG
+42 DKITMESESPVAG
-55 VLLAKLYEDG
+55 VLLAKLFEDG
-65 AVVPVLTTV
+65 ATVPVLTTV

-86 AEASAAPVSGN
+86 AGAPAAE
-97 GASSQT
+97 
-103 AQTDSA
+103 
-109 AAAGTAAPAP
+109 AAPAP
-119 KAGAVKALAD
+119 AEAPAPAAAAPAAVKD
-129 GEYHVAVIGG
+129 DEYHVAVLGG

-144 VAAIRAAQL
+144 VAAIKAAQL
-153 GGKVVLFE
+153 GGKVILFE

-227 SLLKSNGVEVVKGTA
+227 GLLKSNGVKVVYGVA
-242 KLSGPASVECGG
+242 KLASSNTVECDG
-254 KTYPAQ
+254 KTYNAQ

-278 NHKDV
+278 NHKEV
-283 MTSDD
+283 MTSDE
-288 ILAMTELPKRLGI
+288 ILAMTEVPKRLGI

-309 ELASAFSTFGC
+309 ELASAFSAFGS

-326 MMDRVVSMFDKD
+326 AMDRVVSMFDKD

-344 KSLKKNGVKVMC
+344 KSLKNSGVKVMC
-356 GRKVEEIADKD
+356 GRKVVEIGDNN
-367 GHPVIVTDDGSVE
+367 GCPVIVTDNGSVE
-380 CDKILLS
+380 CDKVLLS

-398 ALADQIKVERGK
+398 ALAEQIKTERGK

-431 GRVML
+431 GRIML
-436 AHSAFKMGEVAA
+436 AHTAFKMGEVAA
-448 ENCMTGENRK
+448 ENCMTGENKK

-479 TEEKAKELHPEGV
+479 TEEKARELHPEGIRV
-492 RIGLFQMAAN
+492 GKFQMSAN
-502 GRSVASGEKTGFIK
+502 GRSLASGEKAGFIK

-544 SLMAM
+544 TLMAM
-549 EVTVNEVADQI
+549 EITVNEVADDI

-588 KKQ
+588 KK